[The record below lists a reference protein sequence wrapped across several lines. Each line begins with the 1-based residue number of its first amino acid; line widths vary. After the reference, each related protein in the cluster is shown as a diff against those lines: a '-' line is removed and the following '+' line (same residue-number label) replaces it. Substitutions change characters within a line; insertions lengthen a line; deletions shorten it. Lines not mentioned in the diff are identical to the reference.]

1 MVKKAD
7 IGGKR
12 LISLDPNN
20 WVKWVTERDELQ
32 AQEIMGSDF
41 QWIGRENDILIRT
54 YSPQDQQT
62 FLVLNELQLRYSE
75 KMPRRMR
82 AYAALAEEKYHL
94 PTYPVLVN
102 ILPPNS
108 SPHASVEI
116 VNFYQS
122 TCYGLTARQDYRVI
136 NLWEVEVE
144 LVFEQPIPSL
154 LPFVPILKGG
164 GNESQVRQALR
175 QLRQTKSLEE
185 LEPLL
190 AFFATFVL
198 DSELVQQ
205 IMRWDMAVL
214 LESPWYRQILQEGEK
229 RGEKRGEEQGKKA
242 GLLSG
247 IATILELKFGVNGLQ
262 LMAEIQTL
270 DQVEL
275 LEAVLTSLKTVESLE
290 ELRLVYGF
298 PASNSHSGDDP
309 GW

>member
-1 MVKKAD
+1 MAKKAD

-82 AYAALAEEKYHL
+82 AYAALAEEKYQL

-116 VNFYQS
+116 ANFYQS

-190 AFFATFVL
+190 AFFAIFVL

-229 RGEKRGEEQGKKA
+229 RGEKRGEEQGKKG

-298 PASNSHSGDDP
+298 QSSNSHNGDDP
-309 GW
+309 G

>member
-108 SPHASVEI
+108 SPNASVEI
-116 VNFYQS
+116 ANFYQS

-154 LPFVPILKGG
+154 LPFVPILKG
-164 GNESQVRQALR
+164 V
-175 QLRQTKSLEE
+175 
-185 LEPLL
+185 
-190 AFFATFVL
+190 TF
-198 DSELVQQ
+198 S
-205 IMRWDMAVL
+205 
-214 LESPWYRQILQEGEK
+214 
-229 RGEKRGEEQGKKA
+229 
-242 GLLSG
+242 
-247 IATILELKFGVNGLQ
+247 
-262 LMAEIQTL
+262 
-270 DQVEL
+270 
-275 LEAVLTSLKTVESLE
+275 
-290 ELRLVYGF
+290 
-298 PASNSHSGDDP
+298 
-309 GW
+309 

>member
-82 AYAALAEEKYHL
+82 AYAALAEEKYQL

-116 VNFYQS
+116 ANFYQS

-275 LEAVLTSLKTVESLE
+275 LETVLTSLKTVESLE

-298 PASNSHSGDDP
+298 QSSNSHSGDDP
-309 GW
+309 G

>member
-32 AQEIMGSDF
+32 AQEIMDSDF

-82 AYAALAEEKYHL
+82 AYAALAEEKYQL

-116 VNFYQS
+116 ANFYQS

-298 PASNSHSGDDP
+298 QSSNSHNGDDP
-309 GW
+309 G

>member
-1 MVKKAD
+1 MAKKAD

-82 AYAALAEEKYHL
+82 AYAALAEEKYQL

-108 SPHASVEI
+108 SPNASVEI
-116 VNFYQS
+116 ANFYQS

-275 LEAVLTSLKTVESLE
+275 LETVLTSLKTVESLE

-298 PASNSHSGDDP
+298 QSSNSHSGDDP
-309 GW
+309 G

>member
-1 MVKKAD
+1 MAKKAD

-82 AYAALAEEKYHL
+82 AYAALAEEKYQL

-116 VNFYQS
+116 ANFYQS

-229 RGEKRGEEQGKKA
+229 RGEKRGEEQGKKG

-275 LEAVLTSLKTVESLE
+275 LETVLTSLKTVESLE

-298 PASNSHSGDDP
+298 QSSNSHNGDDP
-309 GW
+309 G

>member
-82 AYAALAEEKYHL
+82 AYAALAEEKYQL

-229 RGEKRGEEQGKKA
+229 RGEKIGEKRGEEQGKKA

-270 DQVEL
+270 DQVEQN
-275 LEAVLTSLKTVESLE
+275 
-290 ELRLVYGF
+290 LRIDRI
-298 PASNSHSGDDP
+298 PIICI
-309 GW
+309 